1 VLGINEGI
9 EAEGHDRTDISLPGV
24 QWGLVNAVEQAAKGP
39 VIIVFLQGG
48 PLDISQA
55 RDDPNIAAII
65 WAGYPGQAGGT
76 AIADV
81 IFGNY
86 NPAGRLPYTVY
97 PADYVN
103 QVSMF
108 DMQMRPSTQ
117 PPNPGRTYKFYT
129 GEAVY
134 NFGDGMS
141 YTTFSYTWNPPASSS
156 SSSPSSLSADSSIRA
171 TVMTTQQ
178 LLQLHLADD
187 DNSYSVT
194 VTNTGNVAGDDV
206 VLCFITFPQAPDY
219 PIQQLVGFER
229 VTLAPGAS
237 ANIFFGVRAAQL
249 AYVDAHGDKWARAGN
264 FSIAIGSK
272 MNGHGKPLHQI
283 VVTGESVLLSKWK
296 S

>member
-1 VLGINEGI
+1 LVLGINNDI
-9 EAEGHDRTDISLPGV
+9 EAEGNDRTEISLPGM
-24 QWGLVNAVEQAAKGP
+24 QWSLVSAVEQAAKGP

-48 PLDISQA
+48 PIDISQA
-55 RDDPNIAAII
+55 RDDPNIAAIV

-103 QVSMF
+103 EVSMF

-117 PPNPGRTYKFYT
+117 PPNPGRTYKFYS
-129 GEAVY
+129 GESVF

-141 YTTFSYTWNPPASSS
+141 YTTFSYTWNPA
-156 SSSPSSLSADSSIRA
+156 AAAIGT
-171 TVMTTQQ
+171 TVLTTQQ
-178 LLQLHLADD
+178 LLEQHLADD

-219 PIQQLVGFER
+219 PIQQLVGFDR
-229 VTLAPGAS
+229 VHLAPGAS
-237 ANIFFGVRAAQL
+237 ASVFFGVRAVQL
-249 AYVDAHGDKWARAGN
+249 ASVDFHGDKWVRPGN
-264 FSIAIGSK
+264 FSVKIGTK
-272 MNGHGKPLHQI
+272 LNGHGKALHNI
-283 VVTGESVLLSKWK
+283 AVTGESVLISKWQA
-296 S
+296 

>member
-1 VLGINEGI
+1 VLGINDDI
-9 EAEGHDRTDISLPGV
+9 EAEGNDRTEISLPGV
-24 QWGLVNAVEQAAKGP
+24 QWELVSAVEQASKGP

-48 PLDISQA
+48 PIDISQA
-55 RDDPNIAAII
+55 RDDPNIMAII

-86 NPAGRLPYTVY
+86 NPGGRLPYTVY

-129 GEAVY
+129 GESVY

-141 YTTFSYTWNPPASSS
+141 YTTFSYTWNPASATG
-156 SSSPSSLSADSSIRA
+156 SAEIG
-171 TVMTTQQ
+171 TTYFTTQQ
-178 LLQLHLADD
+178 LLQAHLATD

-194 VTNTGNVAGDDV
+194 VTNTGNIAGDDV
-206 VLCFITFPQAPDY
+206 VLCFITFPQAPEY

-229 VTLAPGAS
+229 VHLTPGAS
-237 ANIFFGVRAAQL
+237 TSVFFGVRAAQM
-249 AYVDAHGDKWARAGN
+249 ASVDLHGDKWVRAG
-264 FSIAIGSK
+264 SYSLKIGTELT
-272 MNGHGKPLHQI
+272 GHGKALHNI
-283 VVTGESVLLSKWK
+283 VVTGESVLLAKWIAK
-296 S
+296 